1 MSKSSVMNTYGRFD
15 VTFEK
20 GKGVKLYDT
29 NGKEYIDFVSGVAV
43 NCLGHCHP
51 SITKAVIEQ
60 SNNLIQVSNYY
71 WNTKHTLLAEKLT
84 ENSDHNKVFFC
95 NSGTEAIEGALKIA
109 KKYGTIHGN
118 GDKNTILYMNHSFHG
133 RTIGALSVTGQPK
146 YQKDFMPLM
155 GGVESVE
162 FNNIDDLKEK
172 FSSNVC
178 GVIVEPIQGESGI
191 NVADVDFLKELRNLC
206 DQHNALLIFDE
217 VQCGIGRTGSLF
229 AYKKFGVIP
238 DVIAVAKAL
247 GGGFPIGAT
256 IANERAA
263 SAFVP
268 GDHGS
273 TFGGNPLVCAV
284 AVAVLDELIDGKV
297 IDSIPEKEAY
307 LRSKLTVLKE
317 KYGLINEIKGM
328 GLLIGISINGEN
340 YKALVNKCFEK
351 GLLVVTAGSDVVRLL
366 PPLNVTKEEIDEA
379 LALLELAMKEMV
391 S

>member
-20 GKGVKLYDT
+20 GTGVKLYDT
-29 NGKEYIDFVSGVAV
+29 NGKEYLDFVSGVAV

-60 SNNLIQVSNYY
+60 SNNLIHVSNYY
-71 WNTKHTLLAEKLT
+71 WNTKHTLLSEKLT
-84 ENSDHNKVFFC
+84 ENSDHDKVFFC
-95 NSGTEAIEGALKIA
+95 NSGTEAVEGALKISR
-109 KKYGTIHGN
+109 KYGSIHGN
-118 GDKNTILYMNHSFHG
+118 GDKNIILYMDDSFHG
-133 RTIGALSVTGQPK
+133 RTIGALSVTGQKK

-155 GGVESVE
+155 GGVESVK

-172 FSSNVC
+172 FNKNVC
-178 GVIVEPIQGESGI
+178 GVIVEPIQGEGGI

-206 DQHNALLIFDE
+206 DQYNALLIFDE
-217 VQCGIGRTGSLF
+217 IQCGMGRTGSLF

-238 DVIAVAKAL
+238 DVISVAKAL

-273 TFGGNPLVCAV
+273 TFGGNPLGCAV
-284 AVAVLDELIDGKV
+284 ALAVLDELIDGKI
-297 IDSIPEKEAY
+297 IDSIYEKEIY
-307 LRSKLTVLKE
+307 LKNKLTILKE
-317 KYGLINEIKGM
+317 KYGIIKEIKGM
-328 GLLIGISINGEN
+328 GLLIGISINGDI
-340 YKALVNKCFEK
+340 KTLVNKCFEK
-351 GLLVVTAGSDVVRLL
+351 GLLVVTAGSDVIRLL
-366 PPLNVTKEEIDEA
+366 PPLNVTNEEIANA
-379 LALLELAMKEMV
+379 LSLLELAMKEII